1 MNPTSFPQW
10 NYFVLNLNVA
20 KPNPAPNPEE
30 ASKKLKGSLSPS
42 FIKDQFP
49 QAYKE
54 VKQGPSL
61 EKQIQILL
69 EELGAK
75 GWELISIH
83 PIGER
88 LLFFF
93 KRPVPIEP
101 VINSEDPDNSA

>member
-1 MNPTSFPQW
+1 MNPTSSQQW
-10 NYFVLNLNVA
+10 NYFVLNLNIV

-61 EKQIQILL
+61 EKQIHVFL

-75 GWELISIH
+75 GWELISIY
-83 PIGER
+83 PVGEK

-93 KRPVPIEP
+93 KRPALI
-101 VINSEDPDNSA
+101 DPARSPESSDPKA